1 MIDLFQFKESTEL
14 SKARL
19 RRAQMRAHII
29 DAVYLSETFFEKIWR
44 TADASYKVPDV
55 TKILTQVEN

>member
-1 MIDLFQFKESTEL
+1 
-14 SKARL
+14 
-19 RRAQMRAHII
+19 MRAHII
-29 DAVYLSETFFEKIWR
+29 DAVYLSKTFFEKSWP